1 MRKILVIIF
10 IATWLAARQPLA
22 YFYVLPFDNLKAD
35 PTVEWIASGLTD
47 MVRENFKN
55 EIGLKLQ
62 SKEDLEVIMNDR
74 SLMLKQPMGSR
85 NFLLLGK
92 YSRQLDQV
100 EVSMQL
106 IDVATWDELDA
117 RTVNAGY
124 SDITILND
132 QVNETVRTMLSPYTP
147 KRTVSSAPIIPEF
160 ADPKPAK
167 RRHPVSVR
175 SEMVANNLE
184 KEIKALEESM
194 DVLFGAKQ
202 DEQVKPKKDVTRYEE
217 GEWAMDFSAHEHVD
231 EDPELAPN
239 TQLLTTVVERL
250 VANPYDVKMEK
261 PKFIYHSDDDQYM
274 TVQFQVMYSLKDEII
289 KEMLNSLPYTRLEQN
304 GTLNVFYFSRESFNF
319 PDKITETIKSG
330 DYRSVPVIRFFNTKK
345 IPIVVLADTPE
356 EQWHSRRSQKVL
368 YIPERQ
374 FSPLI
379 EFTIG
384 GWSLQVAMETVNLYA
399 TYEFTLPMS
408 DVESLSNVS
417 IKFINENELNSF
429 LDPIL

>member
-1 MRKILVIIF
+1 MRKILITILL
-10 IATWLAARQPLA
+10 ISGLAARQPLA
-22 YFYVLPFDNLKAD
+22 FFYVLPFDNLKAD

-62 SKEDLEVIMNDR
+62 TKEDLEVIMNNR

-100 EVSMQL
+100 EVSIQL
-106 IDVATWDELDA
+106 IDVATWDELDV

-124 SDITILND
+124 SDITVLNN
-132 QVNETVRTMLSPYTP
+132 QVNETIRTMLSPYIP
-147 KRTVSSAPIIPEF
+147 KRTVLSAPIIPEF

-175 SEMVANNLE
+175 SEMIANNLD
-184 KEIKALEESM
+184 KELKALEESM
-194 DVLFGAKQ
+194 DVLLGAKQ
-202 DEQVKPKKDVTRYEE
+202 DKKVKPKKDVTRFEG
-217 GEWAMDFSAHEHVD
+217 GEWTMDFSAHERVD
-231 EDPELAPN
+231 ENPELAPN
-239 TQLLTTVVERL
+239 TQMLSTVLEQL
-250 VANPYDVKMEK
+250 IANPYDIKMEK
-261 PKFIYHSDDDQYM
+261 PKFIYHPDDDAYM
-274 TVQFQVMYSLKDEII
+274 TVQFHVVYSLKEEII
-289 KEMLNSLPYTRLEQN
+289 KEMLNTLPYTGLEQN
-304 GTLNVFYFSRESFNF
+304 GTLTIFYFSRESFNF
-319 PDKITETIKSG
+319 PENITETIKSG
-330 DYRSVPVIRFFNTKK
+330 DYRSVPVIRFFNKEK
-345 IPIVVLADTPE
+345 NPIVVVADTPE
-356 EQWHSRRSQKVL
+356 EQWHSRSSQKVL

-379 EFTIG
+379 EFTVG

-408 DVESLSNVS
+408 DVEGLSHVN
-417 IKFINENELNSF
+417 IKFVNENELNSF